1 MWTSM
6 RILNGGREAQN
17 MIQENRKVKR
27 IRIIMSLTIAKV
39 KISPKGNIRNIQK
52 IGKQNIKGHSV
63 HNNTGHF
70 LWSWLEKLA
79 IMGQKLISYHIGSS
93 T

>member
-27 IRIIMSLTIAKV
+27 IRIIMSVTIAKV
-39 KISPKGNIRNIQK
+39 KISPKGNIRNMQK
-52 IGKQNIKGHSV
+52 IGKQNIKNSLFESMKEM
-63 HNNTGHF
+63 NQ
-70 LWSWLEKLA
+70 L
-79 IMGQKLISYHIGSS
+79 
-93 T
+93 